1 MGAEK
6 LAFAAVSTRLSW
18 GVISFVF
25 AFIAPAVTPRAEPLP
40 RSVLFLDHN
49 GPSEPFGQSMSA
61 AFHTTMIA
69 DSREHVAI
77 YAETLDLIRSSSSR
91 YKEILTTYL
100 REKYRDIPIGVIVAP
115 GTAALAFMLPARAE
129 IWPEVP
135 AIFVAN
141 PAAASEAK
149 SIPGVTGLVR
159 RQPLQASVNT
169 AQAIMPGLK
178 SIALVGDV
186 PRQDYQRA
194 RFKEQI
200 AALAGVEILD
210 LTGLRMAELLQRVA
224 ALPSGTVIYFTT
236 LTFDGDKPAYL
247 SRDALVAIAKVANRP
262 IIVDLETHVGY
273 GSVGGL
279 VADPGAIGRALAR
292 LALRILDGESAS
304 NIPVGSGD
312 FVRPIFDARQLQ
324 RSGISESNLP
334 TGSEIRFRQ
343 PTAWEQYQWQI
354 LLIAGALLLQTG
366 LIIGLIYEHRRRQ
379 IAEADSLQRVNELAR
394 MNRFAT
400 AGELSASIAHEIRQP
415 LTAISASGPAATSWL
430 KRQVP
435 NLDEARTALD
445 TVIAESHH
453 ADDVIKGVR
462 AMFKHESTARSE
474 VNLNELIQQV
484 IAVTARA
491 IDSNNI
497 ELMTQLT
504 DDVPPLVMA
513 DPVQLQQVIL
523 NLVMNAVEAMS
534 PAAHGIR
541 ILGLRTEVDPGGT
554 VLLRVVDSGPRVDPK
569 VVKKMFQPFFTTKSS
584 GMGMGLSICQTI
596 VEAHG
601 GRLTAAP
608 NNPHGMEFQISLP
621 LHQHGTKP
629 SDKTTVWNSDF

>member
-1 MGAEK
+1 MASCF
-6 LAFAAVSTRLSW
+6 FAC
-18 GVISFVF
+18 
-25 AFIAPAVTPRAEPLP
+25 IAPAVTRGAEPLP

-49 GPSEPFGQSMSA
+49 DPGEPFGQGMSA
-61 AFHTTMIA
+61 AFRTTISA
-69 DSREHVAI
+69 SGREHIAI
-77 YAETLDLIRSSSSR
+77 YAETLDLIRYSGPR
-91 YKEILTTYL
+91 YEEIVKTYL
-100 REKYRDIPIGVIVAP
+100 REKYRDVPIGVIVAP
-115 GTAALAFMLPARAE
+115 GTAALRFILNVRAE
-129 IWPEVP
+129 MWPEAPV
-135 AIFVAN
+135 IFVSN
-141 PAAASEAK
+141 PEAAAEAGNF
-149 SIPGVTGLVR
+149 PGVTGLVR

-169 AQAIMPGLK
+169 AQALMPSLK

-194 RFKEQI
+194 HFKEEI
-200 AALAGVEILD
+200 AALAGVEIID

-224 ALPSGTVIYFTT
+224 GLPDRTVLYFTT
-236 LTFDGDKPAYL
+236 LTYDGDRPTYV
-247 SRDALVAIAKVANRP
+247 SRDALATIAKVAKQP

-279 VADPGAIGRALAR
+279 VADPSAIGRSLAR
-292 LALRILDGESAS
+292 LALRILDGESVS
-304 NIPVGSGD
+304 NIPVGSGN

-324 RSGISESNLP
+324 RWGISESNLP

-343 PTAWEQYQWQI
+343 PTAWEQYRWQI
-354 LLIAGALLLQTG
+354 MLIAGALLLQTG

-379 IAEADSLQRVNELAR
+379 LAEADSLQRVNELAR

-415 LTAISASGPAATSWL
+415 LAAISASGQAALSWL

-435 NLDEARTALD
+435 NLGEARNALE
-445 TVIAESHH
+445 TVITESHH
-453 ADDVIKGVR
+453 ADDVIKSVR
-462 AMFKHESTARSE
+462 AMFKHESTARGE

-484 IAVTARA
+484 VAVTARP
-491 IDSNNI
+491 IRSNDI
-497 ELMTQLT
+497 VLETHLA

-534 PAAHGIR
+534 RAGHGMR
-541 ILGLRTEVDPGGT
+541 ILRLRTEVDPAGT
-554 VLLRVVDSGPRVDPK
+554 VLVRVVDSGPRVDAE

-608 NNPHGMEFQISLP
+608 NNPHGMEFQIIFP
-621 LHQHGTKP
+621 LHQNAASKP
-629 SDKTTVWNSDF
+629 H